1 MLLLLLLR
9 WLLTAWPLLPAPL
22 HSRTKMAIP
31 SLIMTEKGKKTAQ
44 HSPNIELHCIL
55 KFFAEIVLIITDKI
69 LIIILVTENFE

>member
-1 MLLLLLLR
+1 
-9 WLLTAWPLLPAPL
+9 
-22 HSRTKMAIP
+22 
-31 SLIMTEKGKKTAQ
+31 MTEKGKKTAQ